1 MDLAESKPCHNSRV
15 VWSSGTALN
24 VLPPQPAG
32 VVSVTGV

>member
-15 VWSSGTALN
+15 VWNSGTALN

-32 VVSVTGV
+32 VVSITGV